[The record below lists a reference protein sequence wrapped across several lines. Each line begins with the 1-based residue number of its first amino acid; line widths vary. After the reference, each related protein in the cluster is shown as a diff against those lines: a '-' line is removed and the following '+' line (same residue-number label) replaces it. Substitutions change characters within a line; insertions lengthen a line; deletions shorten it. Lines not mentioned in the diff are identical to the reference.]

1 MAAETNINEL
11 ADMAVYEYLD
21 MAHHCLISGKP
32 GGGCYGY
39 PTALLLLS
47 IVKTIGS
54 YHKGDGSFTVEI
66 DGASYKID
74 GDEAECYRVLNS
86 TYFNQSLT
94 LKEIERVYDFYK
106 CLSVHDPARPKP
118 HFLAIGTP
126 IDPMFSRDK
135 KGEITV
141 INLVAFYNLCVKA
154 VSEFLLKA
162 SSVK

>member
-1 MAAETNINEL
+1 MAAETSINDL

-21 MAHHCLISGKP
+21 IAHHCLISGKP

-54 YHKGDGSFTVEI
+54 YHKGDANFVVEI
-66 DGASYKID
+66 EGVSYKID

-86 TYFNQSLT
+86 PYYNQKLT
-94 LKEIERVYDFYK
+94 LKEIEQVYDFYK
-106 CLSVHDPARPKP
+106 CLSVHNPAVPKP

-126 IDPMFSRDK
+126 IDTMFSRDK
-135 KGEITV
+135 KGKIAV
-141 INLVAFYNLCVKA
+141 INLVPFYNICVKA

-162 SSVK
+162 SR